1 MRVDRAELRRETR
14 LLERAGRAE
23 ERDRLDRE
31 ETELRLEERAAG
43 CLDRADRRG
52 VDRTD
57 LWDEPLDR
65 ETRGLEDLA
74 ADERLADLPDEDR
87 PPPRDRA
94 CSSRTKV
101 NEKATDK
108 TITPNCR
115 HCFRF

>member
-1 MRVDRAELRRETR
+1 MD
-14 LLERAGRAE
+14 RAGRAE

-43 CLDRADRRG
+43 WLDRVDRLG

-65 ETRGLEDLA
+65 DTRGLEDLA
-74 ADERLADLPDEDR
+74 LDGRLADLRDEDR
-87 PPPRDRA
+87 PPLRDRA
-94 CSSRTKV
+94 CNSKTKV

-108 TITPNCR
+108 KITPSRR